1 MKKRIFTLFLIVIV
15 IFLQGGVY
23 GQSSSKCVDH
33 GFCFKISP
41 PESVNDPASLYT
53 IELEAPSDIGWVA
66 IGVGPSMIG
75 SYIIMAWPATNG
87 SAIITQ
93 RIAER
98 YGIPRVTSQ
107 QSDLILDTASSGIKN
122 GKFIARFTRAV
133 SVSGSAIESNGQ
145 DFVWAL
151 QTEERPPDD
160 ASTLDI
166 SIHNAKGRYTY
177 TYTPDASAVGT
188 SSISKYEKYI
198 TIHGIIMFSVWG
210 IIVPG
215 AVFIARFTRNIIPQ
229 KWFKLHWGIQQ
240 FLASPLTLAGLIAAY
255 VSGMPFNAAN
265 THHFLGVVVFGGF
278 IFQLSLGWIHHKL
291 YDPSRKYYPWWTK
304 LHWWWGRILILL
316 AFMQILLGLQQY
328 NASHGVFVGFYI
340 YVLFILSSYA
350 GLSYH
355 LYRKRKRDI
364 EAFAK
369 SDVLYTGIRQDDIE
383 QQSLLITST

>member
-1 MKKRIFTLFLIVIV
+1 MKKRISTLLLIVLAV
-15 IFLQGGVY
+15 FLQGGVY
-23 GQSSSKCVDH
+23 GQSSKCVDH
-33 GFCFKISP
+33 GFCFKITP
-41 PESVNDPASLYT
+41 PASVNDPASLYT
-53 IELEAPSDIGWVA
+53 FQLEAPASIGWVS

-75 SYIIMAWPATNG
+75 SYIIMAWPSTNG
-87 SAIITQ
+87 SAIISQ
-93 RIAER
+93 RLAER
-98 YGIPRVTSQ
+98 YRVPRVTSQ
-107 QSDLILDTASSGIKN
+107 QNDLILDTASSGIKN

-133 SVSGSAIESNGQ
+133 SVGGSTIESSGQ

-151 QTEERPPDD
+151 QTEERPSDD
-160 ASTLDI
+160 PSTREI
-166 SIHNAKGRYTY
+166 SAHNAKGRYAY
-177 TYTPDASAVGT
+177 IYNADSSAAGT
-188 SSISKYEKYI
+188 NTISKYDKYI
-198 TIHGIIMFSVWG
+198 SIHGIVMFSVWG

-229 KWFKLHWGIQQ
+229 KWFKFHWGIQQ
-240 FLASPLTLAGLIAAY
+240 FLASPLTLVGLITAFAAG
-255 VSGMPFNAAN
+255 VRFHAAN

-316 AFMQILLGLQQY
+316 AFIQILLGLQQY
-328 NASHGVFVGFYI
+328 NASHAVFVGYYL
-340 YVLFILSSYA
+340 YVLFVLSSYG

-364 EAFAK
+364 EAFSK
-369 SDVLYTGIRQDDIE
+369 SDVVYTGIRQEDIE